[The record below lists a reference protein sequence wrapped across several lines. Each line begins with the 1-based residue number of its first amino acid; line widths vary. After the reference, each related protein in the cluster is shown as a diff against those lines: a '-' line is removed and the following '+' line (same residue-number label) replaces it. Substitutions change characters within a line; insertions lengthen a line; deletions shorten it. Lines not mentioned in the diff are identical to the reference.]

1 MGLTTRTTTPTGP
14 TTATKS
20 RAEGAAAL
28 GRCVDPVAVEDFL
41 SGYWEQRPLV
51 IQRHEPERF
60 HDLLSPA
67 DVERLICSRALRY
80 PAFRLVRD
88 GSKLEPESYTNDLSW
103 SPVPFSG
110 TIDVERVLAE
120 FEAGATIVLQALHHN
135 WLPLARFSRGLEAAL
150 GHPVQANAYLTPR
163 SAQGLA
169 VHHDTHDVLVLQI
182 AGQKHWRV
190 YEPVLELPL
199 PNQRYSQELGA
210 PGKPVEDLI
219 LGPGDTMY
227 LPRGW
232 LHDALTT
239 DSESL
244 HLTVGVKVYTW
255 LDAVK
260 AAVEECSEELDFR
273 RSVPDEGEMRA
284 DLVELL
290 ERRLTPAE
298 VARRRRERFV
308 RTRRPIRD
316 GQLGQLRALARLTL
330 QTPVERRATVIA
342 ELEFPALTFEG
353 KALAFPPHVQDEVEF
368 AFSVEE
374 PFTAS
379 ELPGDLDEEGR
390 LVFVRRLVREGFL
403 VQA

>member
-1 MGLTTRTTTPTGP
+1 M
-14 TTATKS
+14 
-20 RAEGAAAL
+20 
-28 GRCVDPVAVEDFL
+28 
-41 SGYWEQRPLV
+41 
-51 IQRHEPERF
+51 
-60 HDLLSPA
+60 
-67 DVERLICSRALRY
+67 
-80 PAFRLVRD
+80 
-88 GSKLEPESYTNDLSW
+88 
-103 SPVPFSG
+103 PFSG

-135 WLPLARFSRGLEAAL
+135 WLPLARFSRGLEAVL
-150 GHPVQANAYLTPR
+150 GHPVQANAYFTPR

-182 AGQKHWRV
+182 AGEKHWRV
-190 YEPVLELPL
+190 YEPALELPL
-199 PNQRYSQELGA
+199 RDQSYSKELGG
-210 PGKPVEDLI
+210 PDEPVEDLI
-219 LGPGDTMY
+219 LAPGDTMY

-273 RSVPDEGEMRA
+273 RSVPEEGEMQA

-290 ERRLTPAE
+290 ATRLTPAE
-298 VARRRRERFV
+298 VARRRREQFV

-353 KALAFPPHVQDEVEF
+353 RTLTFPPHVQDEVEF
-368 AFSVEE
+368 AVSVEE